1 MMTPDSIPL
10 HLGRLAQEI
19 TRDTGIPATINPN
32 RVDIPGAWVALKEL
46 DLESMARGEV
56 VATASVYLVAADL
69 GTTLAVEHLTSMLDD
84 LLRLV
89 EDRYPLNTEVT
100 TITLPSF
107 GQVPLPAIEVEYELK
122 GT

>member
-1 MMTPDSIPL
+1 MTPDSIPL
-10 HLGRLAQEI
+10 HLGRLAQDI
-19 TRDTGIPATINPN
+19 TRDTGIPATINPV
-32 RVDIPGAWVALKEL
+32 RVDIPGAWVALKDL

-69 GTTLAVEHLTSMLDD
+69 GTTLAVEHLASMLDD
-84 LLRLV
+84 LLRLL
-89 EDRYPLNTEVT
+89 EGRYPLNTEVT

>member
-1 MMTPDSIPL
+1 MTPDNIPM

-19 TRDTGIPATINPN
+19 TRNTGIPATINPN

-84 LLRLV
+84 LLRLL
-89 EDRYPLNTEVT
+89 EDRYPIDTEVT
-100 TITLPSF
+100 TITLPTF

>member
-1 MMTPDSIPL
+1 MTPDSIPL
-10 HLGRLAQEI
+10 YLGRLAQEI
-19 TRDTGIPATINPN
+19 TRDTGIPTTINPN
-32 RVDIPGAWVALKEL
+32 RVDIPGAWVALKDL

-69 GTTLAVEHLTSMLDD
+69 GTTLAVEHLASMLDD
-84 LLRLV
+84 LLRLM
-89 EDRYPLNTEVT
+89 EARYPINTEVT
-100 TITLPSF
+100 TITLPCF

>member
-1 MMTPDSIPL
+1 MMNADTIPM

-19 TRDTGIPATINPN
+19 TRDTGISATINPN
-32 RVDIPGAWVALKEL
+32 RVDAPGAWVALKEL

-56 VATASVYLVAADL
+56 TATASVYLVAADL

-84 LLRLV
+84 LLRLL
-89 EDRYPLNTEVT
+89 EGRYPINTEVT

-122 GT
+122 GE

>member
-1 MMTPDSIPL
+1 MMNADTIPM

-32 RVDIPGAWVALKEL
+32 KVDIPGAWVALKEL

-56 VATASVYLVAADL
+56 TATASVYLVAADL
-69 GTTLAVEHLTSMLDD
+69 GTNLAVEHLTSMLDD
-84 LLRLV
+84 LLRLLN
-89 EDRYPLNTEVT
+89 DRYPINIEVT
-100 TITLPSF
+100 TITLPTF